1 MGIQSIPEH
10 ELARLR
16 EKAKEI
22 TGSQFDYQSS
32 YTELLSRRL
41 NGEPLQYIEEYVP
54 FYSIQINV
62 DQRCLIPR
70 PETEYMIEII
80 KNNIDMPKKIL
91 DVGTG
96 TGCIALM
103 MKKLFPDSEVHAVD
117 ISNDALSLAKENAE
131 INNLEVNFYQSDLL
145 SNVETLDFDLI
156 VANLPYIPTSTLST
170 LNKEVIDYEPL
181 IALDGGEDGR
191 LYIDKLQNDLKNIDS
206 KELVL
211 VLEVDTSHAESL
223 LSLLSSFTDWE
234 DVKLEKDLVERGRYI
249 VARK

>member
-1 MGIQSIPEH
+1 MGIQNIPEH

-32 YTELLSRRL
+32 YTDLLSRRL

-80 KNNIDMPKKIL
+80 KNNVNAPKKIL

-96 TGCIALM
+96 SGCIALM

-117 ISNDALSLAKENAE
+117 ISNDAITLAKENAE

-145 SNVETLDFDLI
+145 TNVEKLDFDLI
-156 VANLPYIPTSTLST
+156 VANLPYVPTSNLPTLQ
-170 LNKEVIDYEPL
+170 KEVIDYEPL
-181 IALDGGEDGR
+181 IALDGGEDGL
-191 LYIDKLQNDLKNIDS
+191 LYINKLLDNLKNTDS
-206 KELVL
+206 NELLL
-211 VLEVDTSHAESL
+211 VLEVDTSHAQSL
-223 LSLLSSFTDWE
+223 LDSFTDWK
-234 DVKLEKDLVERGRYI
+234 DVKLEKDLVERDRYI